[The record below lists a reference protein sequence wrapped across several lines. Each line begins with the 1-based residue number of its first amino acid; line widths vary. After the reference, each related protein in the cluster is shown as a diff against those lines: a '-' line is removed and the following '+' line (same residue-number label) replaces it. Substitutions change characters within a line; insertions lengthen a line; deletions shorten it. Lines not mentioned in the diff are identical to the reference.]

1 MIINFQNADPFYS
14 PTTTTA
20 SQITSTT
27 TVAPATTGSP
37 VPTVTS
43 TARPGTTTTASPV
56 PDSTTTTTAP
66 TAEPRGN
73 GFNGGSFVGGMV
85 FSAALIAIGYFGLK
99 FYRARNPNYRTL

>member
-1 MIINFQNADPFYS
+1 V
-14 PTTTTA
+14 TT
-20 SQITSTT
+20 
-27 TVAPATTGSP
+27 
-37 VPTVTS
+37 
-43 TARPGTTTTASPV
+43 TARPGTTTTAAPV